1 VLEMLKHVEKKC
13 YICKIDVIKKK
24 NGEDLSG
31 GGRLSVEKKRK
42 YSFDVYVL
50 IL

>member
-1 VLEMLKHVEKKC
+1 MLLRRKH
-13 YICKIDVIKKK
+13 
-24 NGEDLSG
+24 GEDLSG

>member
-1 VLEMLKHVEKKC
+1 MLLRRKH
-13 YICKIDVIKKK
+13 
-24 NGEDLSG
+24 GEDLSG
-31 GGRLSVEKKRK
+31 GGRLIVEKKRK